1 MILIIIAIVAI
12 AALVLDVT
20 AVNWG
25 SDTRDAFRDEHH
37 S

>member
-1 MILIIIAIVAI
+1 MILIIVAIVVI
-12 AALVLDVT
+12 AALVLDVA
-20 AVNWG
+20 AVSWG